1 MKKLTPDQEKL
12 KQFMQD
18 SFDFDG
24 LKQAGFW
31 PKGTRR
37 TDFEA
42 QAARVCHY
50 FGYQSV
56 YEYGRHTAEITEV
69 MHTNE
74 LTGQQERTGIAIVG
88 GPDSVSEAGEL
99 EAGISGWLSTTEG
112 AFDCPHC
119 TCPQEYQ
126 AGKGYYKHKCT
137 GCKRKIPIAMDCTGK
152 LHIFEE

>member
-12 KQFMQD
+12 RQFMLD
-18 SFDFDG
+18 HFDFDS
-24 LKQAGFW
+24 LKQVGFW

-50 FGYQSV
+50 FGYKSV
-56 YEYGRHTAEITEV
+56 YEYGAELVEVTEIL
-69 MHTNE
+69 HTND
-74 LTGQQERTGIAIVG
+74 LTGQQERTGVALVSS
-88 GPDSVSEAGEL
+88 PDRINEQGEI

-119 TCPQEYQ
+119 TCPQEFAMGKMYYQ
-126 AGKGYYKHKCT
+126 HKCT
-137 GCKRKIPIAMDCTGK
+137 GCKRRTPVAMDHTGK
-152 LHIFEE
+152 LHIFDS